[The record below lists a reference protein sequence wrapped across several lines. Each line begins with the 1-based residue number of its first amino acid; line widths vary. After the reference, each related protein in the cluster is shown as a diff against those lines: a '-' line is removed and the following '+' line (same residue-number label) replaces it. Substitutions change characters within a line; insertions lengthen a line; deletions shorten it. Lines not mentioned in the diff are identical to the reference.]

1 MSEEWL
7 RGETVRLRALEPED
21 LELLYRWEN
30 NPVWWDV
37 GNTLAPYS
45 RYLLK
50 QYIAESHR
58 DIFELKQQRFMV
70 DYLPEGMATVGMVD
84 LYDFDPHHRRAGV
97 GILVDPAYQRRGIGR
112 EALDVLMQYAFAFL
126 KLHQL
131 YVHVSVQNEASSR
144 LFSRCGFKTT
154 GRLTDWLQNQTGYMD
169 VYVMQRVCN
178 QENMD

>member
-30 NPVWWDV
+30 NPAWWDV

-70 DYLPEGMATVGMVD
+70 DYLPEGVSELTEEFFVTVSGTFSAGNVEIVS
-84 LYDFDPHHRRAGV
+84 LYAPQ
-97 GILVDPAYQRRGIGR
+97 YRGCT
-112 EALDVLMQYAFAFL
+112 EAQE
-126 KLHQL
+126 
-131 YVHVSVQNEASSR
+131 VHVQ
-144 LFSRCGFKTT
+144 
-154 GRLTDWLQNQTGYMD
+154 
-169 VYVMQRVCN
+169 
-178 QENMD
+178 